1 LGLEQDSLVEVS
13 LEYSYEHLD
22 KLEIEP
28 LTVEDF
34 ELVE

>member
-1 LGLEQDSLVEVS
+1 VEVG

-22 KLEIEP
+22 ALEIEP
-28 LTVEDF
+28 LTVDDF